1 MYIYE
6 KRTYFGKELCGNHNM
21 WCLIKPKTAQL
32 VVVRSS
38 CHSSCISGL
47 VFTIFSS
54 PRINHFLLKGEI
66 LPLAGFLRNCSW
78 MPLSCLKGSVCP
90 RRGSAGVK
98 GSVPAHPCSSL
109 FIAAPPRWPVLPADI
124 CAARPSDSDT
134 SARRRSTFRAS
145 KKATCLLPFQK
156 TSPCERSADL
166 FTYWW
171 RGGGGERRDK
181 NPAAAAG
188 KFSADRTSPILTSSD
203 GLASATLSVTHFHF
217 LSRKSLPA
225 MFQANSQ
232 QQQKPPSSS
241 WGSAG
246 CCCDSARPQSRNS
259 EGISFSC
266 DNK

>member
-1 MYIYE
+1 
-6 KRTYFGKELCGNHNM
+6 M
-21 WCLIKPKTAQL
+21 WCLIEPKTAQL
-32 VVVRSS
+32 VVVQ
-38 CHSSCISGL
+38 CHSSYVSGL

-156 TSPCERSADL
+156 NEPLRVLSGAFYLLMS
-166 FTYWW
+166 
-171 RGGGGERRDK
+171 RGGGRRDK

-188 KFSADRTSPILTSSD
+188 KFSAGRTSPIPTSSG
-203 GLASATLSVTHFHF
+203 GLASATLSVAHFH
-217 LSRKSLPA
+217 SE
-225 MFQANSQ
+225 QEG
-232 QQQKPPSSS
+232 SSCHVS
-241 WGSAG
+241 S
-246 CCCDSARPQSRNS
+246 
-259 EGISFSC
+259 
-266 DNK
+266 